1 MKYRRLGRS
10 GLQVSEIALGSWLTH
25 DDPAQAA
32 AAEAVIHK
40 AYELGINYFDTANMY
55 AGGEAE
61 RIMGRALAGYERDS
75 YVIGT
80 KVYFDMGEG
89 PNRGGLSRKHIMEQC
104 EASLK
109 RMGADY
115 IDLYYCHRYDENTPL
130 DETLRAMDDLV
141 TQGKVLY
148 VGISE
153 WGEGQIA
160 EAAGVAER
168 LLLDPIVVNQ
178 PEYNMFTRRIEAD
191 IVPMCEK
198 QGIGQVVFSPL
209 AHGVL
214 SGKYRK
220 GRELPAGSRA
230 TNPEHNHWIRSQG
243 LLSEQRLEQIERLIG
258 VAEQLGL
265 TLVQLALAWNLRLP
279 NISSCIIG
287 ATGPDQVEQNAAAS
301 GIALPD
307 DVLAQIEGIL
317 AKSNMA

>member
-258 VAEQLGL
+258 VAEQLDL

-287 ATGPDQVEQNAAAS
+287 ATGPEQVEQNAAAS

>member
-1 MKYRRLGRS
+1 
-10 GLQVSEIALGSWLTH
+10 VSEIALGSWLTY

-32 AAEAVIHK
+32 SAEAVIHK

-61 RIMGRALAGYERDS
+61 RVMGRALARYERDS
-75 YVIGT
+75 YVLGT
-80 KVYFDMGEG
+80 KVYFDMGDG
-89 PNRGGLSRKHIMEQC
+89 PNQKGLSRKHIMEQC

-109 RMGADY
+109 RLGVEY
-115 IDLYYCHRYDENTPL
+115 IDLYYCHRFDENTPL

-153 WGEGQIA
+153 WREWQIA
-160 EAAGVAER
+160 EAAGIAER
-168 LLLDPIVVNQ
+168 LNLDPVVVNQ
-178 PEYNMFTRRIEAD
+178 PEYNMFTRRIESD

-209 AHGVL
+209 AHGAL
-214 SGKYRK
+214 SGKYRM
-220 GRELPAGSRA
+220 GQPLPEGSRA

-243 LLSEQRLEQIERLIG
+243 LLSEQRLDQIERLIG

-287 ATGPDQVEQNAAAS
+287 STRPEQVEQNATAS

-307 DVLAQIEGIL
+307 DVLAEIEGIL
-317 AKSNMA
+317 T

>member
-10 GLQVSEIALGSWLTH
+10 GLQVSEIALGSWLTY
-25 DDPAQAA
+25 DDPGQAA
-32 AAEAVIHK
+32 SVEAVIHK

-55 AGGEAE
+55 ARGEAE
-61 RIMGRALAGYERDS
+61 RVMGRALASYERDS
-75 YVIGT
+75 YVLGT

-89 PNRGGLSRKHIMEQC
+89 PNDRGLSRKHIMEQC
-104 EASLK
+104 EASL
-109 RMGADY
+109 RRLGVDY
-115 IDLYYCHRYDENTPL
+115 IDLYYCHRFDDDTPL

-153 WGEGQIA
+153 WQEWQIA
-160 EAAGVAER
+160 EAGRLAER
-168 LLLDPIVVNQ
+168 LQLHPIVVNQ

-191 IVPMCEK
+191 IVPQCEK
-198 QGIGQVVFSPL
+198 WGIGQVVFSPL

-220 GRELPAGSRA
+220 GAALPEGSRA
-230 TNPEHNHWIRSQG
+230 TNPEHNHWIKSQG
-243 LLSEQRLEQIERLIG
+243 LLSEHRLSQVEKLIQ
-258 VAEQLGL
+258 VAEQLGI

-287 ATGPDQVEQNAAAS
+287 ATRPEHVEQNASAS
-301 GIALPD
+301 GITLTE
-307 DVLAQIEGIL
+307 DVVNEIEKIL
-317 AKSNMA
+317 SE

>member
-55 AGGEAE
+55 ADGEAE

-153 WGEGQIA
+153 WREWQIA
-160 EAAGVAER
+160 EAAGLAER
-168 LLLDPIVVNQ
+168 LHLDPIVVNQ

-220 GRELPAGSRA
+220 GRELPEGSRA

-287 ATGPDQVEQNAAAS
+287 ATGPEQVEQNAAAS

>member
-10 GLQVSEIALGSWLTH
+10 GLQVSEIALGSWLTY
-25 DDPAQAA
+25 DDPGQAA
-32 AAEAVIHK
+32 SVEAVIHK

-55 AGGEAE
+55 ARGEAE
-61 RIMGRALAGYERDS
+61 KVMGRALVSYKRDS
-75 YVIGT
+75 YVLGT
-80 KVYFDMGEG
+80 KVYFDMGDG
-89 PNRGGLSRKHIMEQC
+89 PNDRGLSRKHIMEQC

-109 RMGADY
+109 RLGVDY
-115 IDLYYCHRYDENTPL
+115 IDLYYCHRFDENTPL

-153 WGEGQIA
+153 WREWQIA
-160 EAAGVAER
+160 EAAGLAER
-168 LLLDPIVVNQ
+168 LHLDPIVVNQ

-191 IVPMCEK
+191 IVAQCEK

-220 GRELPAGSRA
+220 GVALPEGSRA
-230 TNPEHNHWIRSQG
+230 TNPEHNHWIKNQG
-243 LLSEQRLEQIERLIG
+243 LLSENRLNQVELLIQL
-258 VAEQLGL
+258 AEQMGI

-287 ATGPDQVEQNAAAS
+287 ATRPEQVEQNASAS
-301 GIALPD
+301 GIALAD
-307 DVLAQIEGIL
+307 DVVAEIEKIL
-317 AKSNMA
+317 SE